1 MHALSLAGRACSV
14 ELGPQKLPTFDQV
27 YTSFLLALPSG
38 SRSCGQ
44 TVAEGTAWSQISPKL
59 DEDSSPSLDWVTP
72 APLRL
77 HPQDGRASGRQTPSQ
92 SSSLLSS
99 QQGWGAPKLKAPL
112 SLPQLHPAP
121 EAAGAGLACP
131 SSARP
136 GVGGQEQQLGLGTH
150 TALSEAGKPGE
161 SQRKSPS
168 PPTLDY
174 ALLSAPPGQ
183 C

>member
-1 MHALSLAGRACSV
+1 MGVVPR
-14 ELGPQKLPTFDQV
+14 KLPTLDQV
-27 YTSFLLALPSG
+27 YTSFLLTLPAGPRNLWSESG
-38 SRSCGQ
+38 QRDSLVPGH
-44 TVAEGTAWSQISPKL
+44 ASPSL
-59 DEDSSPSLDWVTP
+59 VEDSSHTLDSVTP
-72 APLRL
+72 APLCL
-77 HPQDGRASGRQTPSQ
+77 HPQGGRTNGGQTPSR

-136 GVGGQEQQLGLGTH
+136 GVGGQEQQLGPGTH
-150 TALSEAGKPGE
+150 TLLSEAGKPGE

-168 PPTLDY
+168 PPTLNY

-183 C
+183 R